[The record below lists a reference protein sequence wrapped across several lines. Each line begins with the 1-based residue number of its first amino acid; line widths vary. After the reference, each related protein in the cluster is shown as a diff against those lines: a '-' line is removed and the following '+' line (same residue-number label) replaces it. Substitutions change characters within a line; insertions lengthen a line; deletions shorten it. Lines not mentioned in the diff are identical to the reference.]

1 MITAMAIRFPA
12 QVPPNIALAASEN
25 GVARWLPGYCGR
37 GCVPCRVPPHL
48 FNAQVAEQGNR
59 DAAADRG
66 DGASP
71 LMFHGVKLALEM

>member
-1 MITAMAIRFPA
+1 MAIRFPA

-25 GVARWLPGYCGR
+25 GVR
-37 GCVPCRVPPHL
+37 GGPRAIAVGVAYLAGGHRTL